1 MIETFFGLARLG
13 YTDRRGMPLLLQL
26 SMRAREFADVIV
38 FRNAAVCTAGD
49 LWNAGANSTPARLTG
64 DVPAAVTHCP
74 GAADIPPPVGGDR
87 IQLCRIRSQMGRK
100 SLVSSPAGSP
110 KGAGVPHS

>member
-26 SMRAREFADVIV
+26 SMRVREFADVIV

-49 LWNAGANSTPARLTG
+49 LWNAGDT
-64 DVPAAVTHCP
+64 
-74 GAADIPPPVGGDR
+74 
-87 IQLCRIRSQMGRK
+87 RSQRRQHPTA
-100 SLVSSPAGSP
+100 L
-110 KGAGVPHS
+110 